1 MKRLLIPL
9 FSIALWWS
17 AAAQDKAP
25 SDGGWWNENPSL
37 VLPIRAVGVTGVKP
51 MKEIGVQKTQLDT
64 LVLHENIALSMADVL
79 TFNSSIFIKQYGRA
93 TLSTVAFRGTGPSHT
108 QVVWNGMRINSPMLG
123 MTDFSMIP
131 SYFVDDAQLLHG
143 TSSVNVTGGGL
154 GGAVMLATKPAD
166 TQGFGL
172 QYTQGI
178 GSFWTTD
185 EFLRL
190 TYGNDR
196 WQTSTRVVYS
206 SSPNEYSYRNHDKK
220 ENIYDDEH
228 NIIGSYY
235 PREKHDDGAFRDF
248 HLLQEAYYN
257 TGNGDRFG
265 LNAWLIASKRGL
277 GRMTTDYGDPKKFIN
292 EQRERT
298 LRSVLS
304 WDHLRRNWKVA
315 AKAGYIYS
323 WFAYDYANDVGN
335 GKLEYMTTSRN
346 WYHTLFVSGEG
357 EYYIGRKWL
366 FTAQADLHQH
376 FVTNNDRR
384 IISQD
389 MNRKTIGYNHARTE
403 LSTSIT
409 AKWMPTERLGLS
421 VTLREEMYGAQ
432 WTPLIPAF
440 YADYLISKRG
450 TIRAKAS
457 VSRNYRYPTLNDL
470 YFLPGGNP
478 DLKNEQGFTY
488 DAGVSFEV
496 GKPGIYKLS
505 GGANWFDS
513 YIDDWIIWLPT
524 TKGFFSPRNVKKVHA
539 YGIEVKANLAVQP
552 AKDWLIDLNGSYSWT
567 PSINEGE
574 KMSPADQ
581 SVGKQLP
588 YVPEHSASL
597 TGRLSWRSWA
607 FLYKWAFYS
616 ERFTMSSNDYTLT
629 GHLPEYFMSNVSL
642 EKNLF
647 FKPVDVQLKFAVNN
661 LFNEDYLSV
670 LSRPMPGIN
679 FELFIGI
686 TPKFG
691 KNKKKSV
698 NTNL

>member
-17 AAAQDKAP
+17 AAAQDKAQ

-154 GGAVMLATKPAD
+154 GGAVMLATKPAG

-335 GKLEYMTTSRN
+335 GKLEYMTNSRN

-357 EYYIGRKWL
+357 EYYIGHKWL

-450 TIRAKAS
+450 TIRAKSLRIA
-457 VSRNYRYPTLNDL
+457 
-470 YFLPGGNP
+470 
-478 DLKNEQGFTY
+478 
-488 DAGVSFEV
+488 
-496 GKPGIYKLS
+496 
-505 GGANWFDS
+505 
-513 YIDDWIIWLPT
+513 
-524 TKGFFSPRNVKKVHA
+524 
-539 YGIEVKANLAVQP
+539 
-552 AKDWLIDLNGSYSWT
+552 
-567 PSINEGE
+567 
-574 KMSPADQ
+574 
-581 SVGKQLP
+581 QLP
-588 YVPEHSASL
+588 LSHAQRPLLPAGREHRPRAGIGVL
-597 TGRLSWRSWA
+597 VRRRDIVCHREGRSIFAARRGDMVR
-607 FLYKWAFYS
+607 FL
-616 ERFTMSSNDYTLT
+616 
-629 GHLPEYFMSNVSL
+629 H
-642 EKNLF
+642 
-647 FKPVDVQLKFAVNN
+647 
-661 LFNEDYLSV
+661 
-670 LSRPMPGIN
+670 
-679 FELFIGI
+679 
-686 TPKFG
+686 
-691 KNKKKSV
+691 
-698 NTNL
+698 

>member
-1 MKRLLIPL
+1 
-9 FSIALWWS
+9 
-17 AAAQDKAP
+17 
-25 SDGGWWNENPSL
+25 
-37 VLPIRAVGVTGVKP
+37 
-51 MKEIGVQKTQLDT
+51 
-64 LVLHENIALSMADVL
+64 
-79 TFNSSIFIKQYGRA
+79 
-93 TLSTVAFRGTGPSHT
+93 
-108 QVVWNGMRINSPMLG
+108 
-123 MTDFSMIP
+123 
-131 SYFVDDAQLLHG
+131 
-143 TSSVNVTGGGL
+143 
-154 GGAVMLATKPAD
+154 
-166 TQGFGL
+166 
-172 QYTQGI
+172 
-178 GSFWTTD
+178 FWTTD
-185 EFLRL
+185 AFLRL
-190 TYGNDR
+190 TYGTDR

-335 GKLEYMTTSRN
+335 GKLEYMTNSRN

-357 EYYIGRKWL
+357 EYYIGHKWL

-457 VSRNYRYPTLNDL
+457 VSRNYRFPSLNDL

-478 DLKNEQGFTY
+478 DLKKEHGFTY
-488 DAGVSFEV
+488 DAGLSFAV
-496 GKPGIYKLS
+496 GKEGVYSLS
-505 GGANWFDS
+505 GEATWFDS
-513 YIDDWIIWLPT
+513 YIDDWIVWLPT
-524 TKGFFSPRNVKKVHA
+524 FKGFWTPMNIKEVHA
-539 YGIEVKANLAVQP
+539 YGVELKG
-552 AKDWLIDLNGSYSWT
+552 DLNVQLARNWQLGIDGTFSWT
-567 PSINEGE
+567 PSINHGD
-574 KMSPADQ
+574 PVDWADEAI
-581 SVGKQLP
+581 GKQLV
-588 YVPEHSASL
+588 YVPEYSAAV
-597 TGRLSWRSWA
+597 TGRLAYKSWR
-607 FLYKWAFYS
+607 FLYKWCYYS
-616 ERFTMSSNDYTLT
+616 ERFTTSNNDVKTKI
-629 GHLPEYFMSNVSL
+629 GRVLPYFMSDVSL
-642 EKNLF
+642 EKLFSFRWGDFSVKVAVKNLL
-647 FKPVDVQLKFAVNN
+647 D
-661 LFNEDYLSV
+661 EEYETV
-670 LSRPMPGIN
+670 LSRPMPRMNYEI
-679 FELFIGI
+679 FLDIR
-686 TPKFG
+686 PKWG
-691 KNKKKSV
+691 KKKARD
-698 NTNL
+698 

>member
-1 MKRLLIPL
+1 M
-9 FSIALWWS
+9 
-17 AAAQDKAP
+17 
-25 SDGGWWNENPSL
+25 
-37 VLPIRAVGVTGVKP
+37 
-51 MKEIGVQKTQLDT
+51 
-64 LVLHENIALSMADVL
+64 
-79 TFNSSIFIKQYGRA
+79 
-93 TLSTVAFRGTGPSHT
+93 
-108 QVVWNGMRINSPMLG
+108 
-123 MTDFSMIP
+123 
-131 SYFVDDAQLLHG
+131 
-143 TSSVNVTGGGL
+143 
-154 GGAVMLATKPAD
+154 
-166 TQGFGL
+166 
-172 QYTQGI
+172 
-178 GSFWTTD
+178 
-185 EFLRL
+185 
-190 TYGNDR
+190 
-196 WQTSTRVVYS
+196 VYS

-335 GKLEYMTTSRN
+335 GKLEYMTNSRN

-357 EYYIGRKWL
+357 EYYIGHKWL

-421 VTLREEMYGAQ
+421 VTLREEMYGTKWA
-432 WTPLIPAF
+432 TVPAF
-440 YADYLISKRG
+440 FADCQLSKRG
-450 TIRAKAS
+450 NIVAKAS
-457 VSRNYRYPTLNDL
+457 VSRNHRFPTLNDL

-478 DLKNEQGFTY
+478 DLRSESGFSY
-488 DAGVSFEV
+488 EAGLSFAV
-496 GKPGIYKLS
+496 GKENVYSLS
-505 GGANWFDS
+505 GSASWYDQH
-513 YIDDWIIWLPT
+513 IDDWILWLSTP
-524 TKGFFSPRNVKKVHA
+524 KGFFSPRNIKQVHA
-539 YGIEVKANLAVQP
+539 YGVEMQASLAVIP
-552 AKDWLIDLNGSYSWT
+552 ARDWKLTMNGTFSWS

-574 KMSPADQ
+574 PISPADQ

-588 YVPEHSASL
+588 YEPEFSATV
-597 TGRLSWRSWA
+597 TGRLTWRSWGL
-607 FLYKWAFYS
+607 LYQFCYYS
-616 ERFTMSSNDYTLT
+616 ERYTMSSNDITLSGRLT
-629 GHLPEYFMSNVSL
+629 PYLMNNLSL
-642 EKNLF
+642 DKAF
-647 FKPVDVQLKFAVNN
+647 ALKWADLTLKGTVNN
-661 LFNEDYLSV
+661 LFNEEYLSV
-670 LSRPMPGIN
+670 TARPMPRMN
-679 FELFIGI
+679 VEFFIGI
-686 TPKFG
+686 RPKWG
-691 KNKKKSV
+691 GRNQ
-698 NTNL
+698 